1 MIFRPEFTKMLNAAP
16 TASHWWKRLAKRIYL
31 SFTNRVLTEPTIFL
45 NKNPRYAQW
54 KIGDYTY
61 SSKYGSPKIVHYGE
75 PVQLCIGK
83 FCSIAEG
90 VTFFLGG
97 NHRTDWVTTF
107 PFTVL
112 LADNKGITGH
122 PVSKG
127 DITIG
132 HDVWIG
138 EGASIMN
145 GVTVGNGAVIAAK
158 SVVVHDVP
166 DYGIVAGNPARLI
179 RHRFDEQT
187 AAALIRIGW
196 WNWNTERI
204 IQMLPLLLQPNIQA
218 FIDAVNKQHA

>member
-1 MIFRPEFTKMLNAAP
+1 MILRPEYAIMLQA
-16 TASHWWKRLAKRIYL
+16 TRGSWWKRLAKRIYL
-31 SFTNRVLTEPTIFL
+31 AFNNRVLTESTIFL

-54 KIGDYTY
+54 DIGDYTY

-75 PVQLCIGK
+75 PVQLRIGR

-97 NHRTDWVTTF
+97 NHRIDWVTTY
-107 PFTVL
+107 PFSVL
-112 LADNKGITGH
+112 LDDIKGITGH

-127 DITIG
+127 DIIIG

-158 SVVVHDVP
+158 SVVVNDVP

-179 RHRFDEQT
+179 RLRFDDET
-187 AAALIRIGW
+187 IVKLLRISW
-196 WNWNTERI
+196 WNWNTEKI
-204 IQMLPLLLQPNIQA
+204 TEMLPNLLQSNIQA
-218 FIDAVNKQHA
+218 FIDAANEQNA